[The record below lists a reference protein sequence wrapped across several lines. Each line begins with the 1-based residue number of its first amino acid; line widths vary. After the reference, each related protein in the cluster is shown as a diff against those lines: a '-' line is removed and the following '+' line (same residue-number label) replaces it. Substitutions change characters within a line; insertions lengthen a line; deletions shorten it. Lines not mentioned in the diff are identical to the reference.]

1 MIKLI
6 IRKHGL
12 AVIASAAV
20 LALVLF
26 AAPPAVAQATPPAQ
40 PAQQPPAAGQAQQ
53 PGAPQN
59 PTAPAQPPV
68 NKEEED
74 AYKAFYGLSNQQAP
88 QIIAQGE
95 DFLAKYPSSR
105 YRSSI
110 FSKLVAAYLNA
121 GQVDKLVSAGEKAL
135 AENPDNVEVLAIVA
149 TVLPRTVNSKS
160 LDADQK
166 LKEAE
171 RDARHVIEIT
181 SVMAKP
187 GGMTDEAFAKGK
199 DQYQGMAHTALGL
212 VFYMRGNTAGSVDE
226 FNQATKL
233 DPNPDPL
240 AWFLLG
246 DGARKLSKFADASA
260 AFDACSKSTW
270 VWQDQC
276 KKYADD
282 TKKLAAAPPAAKP
295 DRASFRHARQRTRRL
310 GEPSGLHLSGSL
322 AARARHDAH
331 LAPQ

>member
-1 MIKLI
+1 M
-6 IRKHGL
+6 RMRMSWKHGL
-12 AVIASAAV
+12 AVVACAV
-20 LALVLF
+20 ALALALF
-26 AAPPAVAQATPPAQ
+26 AAPPAAAQGTPPAQ

-59 PTAPAQPPV
+59 PAPPAQPPV

-74 AYKAFYGLSNQQAP
+74 AYKAFYDLPSQQGP

-95 DFLAKYPSSR
+95 ALLAKYPSSR
-105 YRSSI
+105 YRPSI
-110 FSKLVAAYLNA
+110 YSKLIAAYLNA
-121 GQVDKLVSAGEKAL
+121 GQVDKLIPAGEKAL

-160 LDADQK
+160 LDVDQK
-166 LKEAE
+166 LNQAE
-171 RDARHVIEIT
+171 RYARHVIEIT

-187 GGMTDEAFAKGK
+187 DGMTDDMFAKGK

-212 VFYMRGNTAGSVDE
+212 VLYMRGNTAGSVDE

-240 AWFLLG
+240 AYFLLG
-246 DGARKLSKFADASA
+246 DGDRKLSKFADASA

-295 DRASFRHARQRTRRL
+295 
-310 GEPSGLHLSGSL
+310 
-322 AARARHDAH
+322 
-331 LAPQ
+331 